1 MPSTCTEF
9 CSLHHQFLNHPHIYI
24 HKNTALQLYPYCSN
38 TPQHLEGGRGV
49 VFKYTVVGFKYPITP
64 PGKGTQKGSRKKI
77 LHSANFGVTV
87 HPIPVNLGAKIWTR
101 FLLHQN

>member
-1 MPSTCTEF
+1 MARMCTEF
-9 CSLHHQFLNHPHIYI
+9 CSLQHHFLNHPHLLKNIY
-24 HKNTALQLYPYCSN
+24 TCYTFFPYTLN
-38 TPQHLEGGRGV
+38 TPQDVEGGRGV

-77 LHSANFGVTV
+77 LHSTKFSGTV
-87 HPIPVNLGAKIWTR
+87 RFIPVNPGAKIWTR